1 MWFIP
6 VFSFTTTHCVN
17 IIFTKNSLYSLHLS
31 GDSLVSH
38 HSGRDT
44 PTHPHTPMQE
54 DPPPCSRH
62 THAHQCRRTHR
73 HVAGTAGIPRVGQRV
88 HQTTTD
94 TKVAQL
100 DVAVA
105 IQENVGG
112 LHVWRAQRERDGG
125 YWEEQEWETWQVQ
138 LLLLNK
144 IFMNYRL
151 ITNFFMAPC
160 TLADRICHEY
170 YALV

>member
-1 MWFIP
+1 MIYTCFFI
-6 VFSFTTTHCVN
+6 HY
-17 IIFTKNSLYSLHLS
+17 YSLCQHYFHQKFTIFS
-31 GDSLVSH
+31 
-38 HSGRDT
+38 T
-44 PTHPHTPMQE
+44 PKWRLPRFPSFRE
-54 DPPPCSRH
+54 GH
-62 THAHQCRRTHR
+62 THTHQCRRTHR

-151 ITNFFMAPC
+151 IPNFFMAPC